1 MRTPEEALD
10 DIFNGFSASTLVEKP
25 CVVSKVIDNYTVDIT
40 YYDNNEPNTLV
51 DVPVKHLQTNS
62 AFIFLKLKAGDC
74 GTVRFFDNDVT
85 AYYNGS
91 DVASNEERTHD
102 INDNCYTYGFY
113 PSAKHYVFP
122 DGDIVIG
129 THGET
134 VATIK
139 MTGGTLVIEA
149 ATATIT
155 ASTVTLG
162 AETTIDGVPFLTHVH
177 YDVEETATA
186 TGKVVTATS

>member
-51 DVPVKHLQTNS
+51 NVPVKHLQTNS

-91 DVASNEERTHD
+91 DAASNEERTHD
-102 INDNCYTYGFY
+102 LNDNEFTYGFY

-129 THGET
+129 TTGGGKI
-134 VATIK
+134 TIK
-139 MTGGTLVIEA
+139 DTDAGTTINITGA
-149 ATATIT
+149 K
-155 ASTVTLG
+155 VTLG
-162 AETTIDGVPFLTHVH
+162 EATTIDGVPFLTHVH
-177 YDVEETATA
+177 YNVAETATA

>member
-10 DIFNGFSASTLVEKP
+10 DIFNGFSSQTLVEKP
-25 CVVSKVIDNYTVDIT
+25 CVVSRVIDNYTVDIT

-51 DVPVKHLQTNS
+51 NVPVKHLQTNS

-91 DVASNEERTHD
+91 DAASDEQRTHD
-102 INDNCYTYGFY
+102 LNDNEFTYGFY

-122 DGDIVIG
+122 NGDIVIG
-129 THGET
+129 TKNG
-134 VATIK
+134 ATINITDTSITISGGSVSI
-139 MTGGTLVIEA
+139 TG
-149 ATATIT
+149 
-155 ASTVTLG
+155 STVTIG
-162 AETTIDGVPFLTHVH
+162 TETTIDGIPFLTHVH
-177 YDVEETATA
+177 YNVAETATA

>member
-10 DIFNGFSASTLVEKP
+10 DIFNGFSSQTLVEKP
-25 CVVSKVIDNYTVDIT
+25 CIISKVIDNYTVDVT
-40 YYDNNEPNTLV
+40 YYDNNKPYTLV
-51 DVPVKHLQTNS
+51 NVPVKHLQTNS

-91 DVASNEERTHD
+91 DVESDEQRTHD
-102 INDNCYTYGFY
+102 LNDNEFTYGFY

-129 THGET
+129 TQGET

-149 ATATIT
+149 VTATIT

-162 AETTIDGVPFLTHVH
+162 AKTTIDGIPFLLHKH
-177 YDVEETATA
+177 YDTTDTTTA
-186 TGKVVTATS
+186 TGKVVIP